1 MARANWLAPF
11 GAILSSLATLACC
24 LPFAFLAAIGTAG
37 VGVYLARFR
46 VWLLG
51 LSIILLGL
59 GFYQHHRGA
68 KCNLKTSKLNLI
80 FLWAAT
86 AVVVLVLLFPQLVAS
101 LLAGS
106 STGGV
111 K

>member
-1 MARANWLAPF
+1 MSQTRWLTPF
-11 GAILSSLATLACC
+11 GAILSAFATLTCC

-37 VGVYLARFR
+37 FGVYLARFR
-46 VWLLG
+46 PWLLG
-51 LSIILLGL
+51 LSVILLGL
-59 GFYQHHRGA
+59 GFYQLHRA
-68 KCNLKTSKLNLI
+68 TKCGLRSSRLNLI

-106 STGGV
+106 SARRV

>member
-1 MARANWLAPF
+1 MARASWLAPF

-24 LPFAFLAAIGTAG
+24 LPFAFLAAIGSAG

-46 VWLLG
+46 PWLVG
-51 LSIILLGL
+51 LSVILLGL
-59 GFYQHHRGA
+59 GFYQQHRGA
-68 KCNLKTSKLNLI
+68 KCGLRSSRLNLI

-101 LLAGS
+101 LLAGTS
-106 STGGV
+106 VRGV